1 MAKNQE
7 IMEINL
13 RKNTNASSKGYG
25 KYYGFV
31 EFNGTLTTRALAEH
45 IASHGS
51 LWTRDLVEG
60 VQNQLKVCL
69 PLLKIAKAELEDT
82 IINRKRFASLVGSL
96 FICIFAAIIQLLT
109 INTMSKT
116 EKLTETKTK
125 TRKQFLSL
133 WVLAMAVCMT
143 LGSCGDNDDFP
154 VNGPEPADARPA
166 VVRNLPGSE
175 AWESPVDYSNPYYW
189 AAMPTTADKA
199 YDVFYLQPTSWTPAE
214 NETSRVASM
223 DNAEMRTVG
232 YVWSTITGQG
242 VFSEQCNV
250 YAPYYRQADAGY
262 IAGLSWD
269 DAQTLW
275 AYQASKDASQ
285 ALDYYFEHCNNGR
298 PFFLAGHSQGAAV
311 VEALLADYFRLH
323 PEYYDRM
330 VAAYP
335 IGYAIT
341 TDYLA
346 RNPHLKFAERA
357 DDTGVVV
364 SWNTE
369 GAENK
374 TQTNI
379 VVAPSGSLSI
389 NPINWR
395 SDATPADVD
404 ENRGSLVVT
413 DYEAFYAEIMEKGA
427 DEALAAHRTA
437 GLADAAVDTER
448 GVVVTHADPVYRHEA
463 TSVFGTA
470 SYHSFDWQFYFAN
483 VKENVAVRITAYEN
497 GNGNLNVNGN
507 LNGNGNG

>member
-1 MAKNQE
+1 
-7 IMEINL
+7 
-13 RKNTNASSKGYG
+13 
-25 KYYGFV
+25 
-31 EFNGTLTTRALAEH
+31 
-45 IASHGS
+45 
-51 LWTRDLVEG
+51 
-60 VQNQLKVCL
+60 
-69 PLLKIAKAELEDT
+69 
-82 IINRKRFASLVGSL
+82 
-96 FICIFAAIIQLLT
+96 
-109 INTMSKT
+109 
-116 EKLTETKTK
+116 
-125 TRKQFLSL
+125 
-133 WVLAMAVCMT
+133 MT
-143 LGSCGDNDDFP
+143 LGSCSDNDDFP
-154 VNGPEPADARPA
+154 VNPPEPTDARPA
-166 VVRNLPGSE
+166 VVRDLPGSE
-175 AWESPVDYSNPYYW
+175 AWELPVDYSNPYNW
-189 AAMPTTADKA
+189 AAMPTTADKP

-223 DNAEMRTVG
+223 DNEEMRTVG

-250 YAPYYRQADAGY
+250 YAPYYRQTDAGY

-323 PEYYDRM
+323 PEYYCRM

-335 IGYAIT
+335 IGYAVT

-346 RNPHLKFAERA
+346 RNPHLRFAERA

-389 NPINWR
+389 NPVNWTC
-395 SDATPADVD
+395 DTTPAAVE

-413 DYEAFYAEIMEKGA
+413 DYEAFYAEIMEMGA
-427 DEALAAHRTA
+427 EAALAAHRTA

-483 VKENVAVRITAYEN
+483 VKENVAVRIAAYE
-497 GNGNLNVNGN
+497 GSRS
-507 LNGNGNG
+507 